1 MVNLLTILQILF
13 SIIVVLLSTY
23 SIITSDYQLNF
34 LVLFFLGLLM
44 LIIGIKEF
52 QRERKVSG
60 WLNIGVFLFSI
71 FVSIQIFFK

>member
-1 MVNLLTILQILF
+1 MVVLLKILQFVF
-13 SIIVVLLSTY
+13 SIIVVSLSTY

-60 WLNIGVFLFSI
+60 WLHIGVFLFSI

>member
-13 SIIVVLLSTY
+13 SIIVASLSAY
-23 SIITSDYQLNF
+23 GLITRDYQLNF
-34 LVLFFLGLLM
+34 LMIFFLGLLM

-52 QRERKVSG
+52 QKERKVSG
-60 WLNIGVFLFSI
+60 WFHVGVFLFSV

>member
-13 SIIVVLLSTY
+13 SIIVVSLSTY
-23 SIITSDYQLNF
+23 SIITSDHQLSC

-44 LIIGIKEF
+44 LIMGIKDF

-60 WLNIGVFLFSI
+60 WFHIGVFLFSV
-71 FVSIQIFFK
+71 FVSIEIFFK